1 MKKFLIV
8 LLALMLPLCV
18 ALAEDAE
25 IWVDTSNAP
34 ELPAGR
40 LRRPSSPLPPITPIP
55 CMPRRTARAFAARRD
70 GRV

>member
-1 MKKFLIV
+1 MKKFLLV
-8 LLALMLPLCV
+8 LLAMMLPLCV

-25 IWVDTSNAP
+25 TRVDTSNVP
-34 ELPAGR
+34 ELPGG
-40 LRRPSSPLPPITPIP
+40 PSSPLPPITPIP

>member
-18 ALAEDAE
+18 ALAEDDE
-25 IWVDTSNAP
+25 NWVDTSNAP
-34 ELPAGR
+34 EGR

-55 CMPRRTARAFAARRD
+55 CMPRRTARAFAAQRD
-70 GRV
+70 GRA